1 MKHDD
6 IIDLIE
12 PTPLLKQR
20 RCKILS
26 RIIAFFLSY
35 GSIILALGI
44 WYFYTLLYAA
54 AAFIIGYLV
63 IGIIRSKMRNSVIPR
78 RQQEYHYT
86 DRAIADWFVAKEL
99 LCQ

>member
-12 PTPLLKQR
+12 STPVLKTR

-26 RIIAFFLSY
+26 RLIAFCLTF
-35 GSIILALGI
+35 GSVLLALGT
-44 WYFYTLLYAA
+44 WYLYNLLYAGA
-54 AAFIIGYLV
+54 ALIIGYLV

-78 RQQEYHYT
+78 MQQEYHYT

-99 LCQ
+99 LCP